1 MQMNTFLFRPL
12 FFFCLVTSSVCQA
25 QKIEKY
31 NLSKLFSANQLVYAP
46 SQQVNVIDDR
56 KGPGVTAEGIVLIKN
71 VTFST
76 GSIDVDIRGRDVFQ
90 HSFVG
95 IAFYAVD
102 TLTYDAIY
110 FRPFNFQSTDT
121 LRRKHMVQYISQP
134 DYPWERLRK
143 EHPLMY
149 ERGVTPSLQPA
160 DWFHAHIV
168 VDKEEISVYVNHS
181 AVPSLKVKKLNT
193 RSNGSVGLWSYDLS
207 GDFANLE
214 ISTNK

>member
-1 MQMNTFLFRPL
+1 MSTFLFRPL
-12 FFFCLVTSSVCQA
+12 FFFCLLMSSICQA

-31 NLSKLFSANQLVYAP
+31 NLSELFRSNKLVYGP
-46 SQQVNVIDDR
+46 NQHVNVIDDS

-71 VTFST
+71 LTFST

-90 HSFVG
+90 QSFLG
-95 IAFYAVD
+95 IAFHAVD
-102 TLTYDAIY
+102 TVTYDAIY

-121 LRRKHMVQYISQP
+121 LRRKHMVQYISEP

-149 ERGVTPSLQPA
+149 ESGVSPSLQPS

-168 VDKEEISVYVNHS
+168 VGKEEITVYVNHS
-181 AVPSLKVKKLNT
+181 TVPSLKVKKLT
-193 RSNGSVGLWSYDLS
+193 ARSGGSVGLWCYDLG

-214 ISTNK
+214 IKNDQ

>member
-1 MQMNTFLFRPL
+1 MRTFLFRPL
-12 FFFCLVTSSVCQA
+12 FFFCLLVSSLCQA

-31 NLSKLFSANQLVYAP
+31 NLSKLFNDNKLVYAP
-46 SQQVNVIDDR
+46 NQHVNIIDDS
-56 KGPGVTAEGIVLIKN
+56 KGTGVTATGIVLIKN

-90 HSFVG
+90 QSFLG
-95 IAFYAVD
+95 IAFHAID
-102 TLTYDAIY
+102 TITYDCIY
-110 FRPFNFQSTDT
+110 FRPFNFRSTDT

-149 ERGVTPSLQPA
+149 ESGVTPSLQPA

-168 VDKEEISVYVNHS
+168 VGQEEITVYVNHS
-181 AVPSLKVKKLNT
+181 TVPSLKVKKLNT
-193 RSNGSVGLWSYDLS
+193 RSDGLIGLWSYDLA

-214 ISTNK
+214 IKSDR

>member
-1 MQMNTFLFRPL
+1 MNTFLFRPL
-12 FFFCLVTSSVCQA
+12 FLFCLVISSVCEA

-31 NLSKLFSANQLVYAP
+31 NLDKLFSDNELVYGP
-46 SQQVNVIDDR
+46 NQHVNAIDESKR
-56 KGPGVTAEGIVLIKN
+56 QGVTATGIVLIKN

-90 HSFVG
+90 QSFLG
-95 IAFYAVD
+95 IAFHAVD
-102 TLTYDAIY
+102 TITYDCIY

-149 ERGVTPSLQPA
+149 ESGVTPSLQPS

-168 VDKEEISVYVNHS
+168 VDKKEITVYVNHS
-181 AVPSLKVKKLNT
+181 AVPSLKVKKLDT
-193 RSNGSVGLWSYDLS
+193 RSDGLIGLWSYDLG

-214 ISTNK
+214 IKTDR

>member
-1 MQMNTFLFRPL
+1 MNNFLFRPL
-12 FFFCLVTSSVCQA
+12 FFFCLVVSFECEA

-31 NLSKLFSANQLVYAP
+31 NLIKLFSDNKLVYAP
-46 SQQVNVIDDR
+46 FQHVNVIDDNN
-56 KGPGVTAEGIVLIKN
+56 GTGVTATGIVLIKN

-90 HSFVG
+90 QSFLG
-95 IAFYAVD
+95 IAFHAVD
-102 TLTYDAIY
+102 TITYDCIY

-121 LRRKHMVQYISQP
+121 LRRKHMVQYMSEP
-134 DYPWERLRK
+134 VYPWDRLRK
-143 EHPLMY
+143 EHPLIY
-149 ERGVTPSLQPA
+149 ESGVNPSLQPA

-168 VDKEEISVYVNHS
+168 VDKEEITVYVNHS

-193 RSNGSVGLWSYDLS
+193 RSDGSVGLWSSDLS